1 MPKETQK
8 NPKTNTEN
16 PQNVV
21 EIYHHLWYTIVKP
34 QFLSSYIEETPMKEL
49 LKNGRVINV
58 FTGEI
63 ESADVLICDDRI
75 IGVDHYD
82 ESCADTVR
90 DVRGKYICPGLIDG
104 HIHIESTTL
113 SPAEFARTVVPHGTT
128 AVLAD
133 PHEIANVCGCDGIE
147 YMLAASEGLPLSV
160 YIALPSC
167 VPATPFC
174 ESGAELR
181 AAELSRFYSHPRVL
195 SLGEVMN
202 YVGVLGGDADLLQK
216 IADARAAGKLINGHA
231 PLLSGTALDAYI
243 ACGIGDDH
251 ECTSPKEAMERIRK
265 GQRLMIRQGAH
276 SHHLR
281 ALLPLFEQPWASRCL
296 LVTDDKH
303 PAELLQEGHLDDMIR
318 VVAREGKDPVTAI
331 RMATLWAAEALG
343 LSRVGAIAP
352 GYRAD
357 LVVVNDPS
365 EFVVEAVYYGGVRVA
380 ENGEALPFDAPTV
393 PAALAER
400 VHNSFHLGELSPA
413 DFRFDAKDG
422 YVGVKDSRVISLIPG
437 ELLTDELIAPVDYD
451 VANGVDVGRD
461 ILKIAVI
468 ERHGRTSH
476 RALGLIRGT
485 GLKRGAVA
493 SSVSHDSHNLI
504 VIGCDERDMAAA
516 ANCVREM
523 GGGYA
528 VVADGE
534 ILSTQ
539 PLPLA
544 GLMSTAPAAV
554 VAQQNEE
561 IYRAMH
567 TLGVPRES
575 NPLMAMAFAA
585 LPVIPHLKLTTQGL
599 VNGDTF
605 ERVSVLV

>member
-1 MPKETQK
+1 
-8 NPKTNTEN
+8 
-16 PQNVV
+16 
-21 EIYHHLWYTIVKP
+21 
-34 QFLSSYIEETPMKEL
+34 MKEL

-58 FTGEI
+58 FTGKI

-113 SPAEFARTVVPHGTT
+113 SPTEFARTVVPHGTT

-296 LVTDDKH
+296 LVTDDRH
-303 PAELLQEGHLDDMIR
+303 PADIMGDGHIDNIIR
-318 VVAREGKDPVTAI
+318 LAVQLGKPAVTAI
-331 RMATLWAAEALG
+331 RMAAIQAAQCFG
-343 LSRVGAIAP
+343 LRFVGAVAP

-357 LVVVNDPS
+357 LLVLDDLDRVEVKDVYSCGKKVVAD
-365 EFVVEAVYYGGVRVA
+365 GTT
-380 ENGEALPFDAPTV
+380 LPFNRPEV
-393 PAALAER
+393 SE
-400 VHNSFHLGELSPA
+400 ELSKKVLDSFKVKELTEA
-413 DFRFDAKDG
+413 DFMLEPKSP
-422 YVGVKDSRVISLIPG
+422 KCRVIEVIPG
-437 ELLTDELIAPVDYD
+437 QLITNELVCDIDWDSNNGIDTD
-451 VANGVDVGRD
+451 RD
-461 ILKIAVI
+461 ILKLAVV
-468 ERHGRTSH
+468 ERHNNTGH
-476 RALGLIRGT
+476 IGLGFIKGI
-485 GLKRGAVA
+485 GIKNGAIA
-493 SSVSHDSHNLI
+493 SSVSHDSHNII
-504 VIGCDERDMAAA
+504 VIGSNTRDMVLA
-516 ANCVREM
+516 ANHIRSC
-523 GGGYA
+523 GGN
-528 VVADGE
+528 VVVSEGRV
-534 ILSTQ
+534 LSQ
-539 PLPLA
+539 MALPIA
-544 GLMSTAPAAV
+544 GLMTDRSG
-554 VAQQNEE
+554 EE
-561 IYRAMH
+561 IAEANEQVREAVYR
-567 TLGVPRES
+567 LGVSREIEPFM
-575 NPLMAMAFAA
+575 NMAFVS
-585 LPVIPHLKLTTQGL
+585 LPVIPALKMTTQGL
-599 VNGDTF
+599 VDVTRF
-605 ERVSVLV
+605 ERVPLYID